1 MRDLR
6 QHRLIPLIGLLAVL
20 TLLFAACAAPAAPS
34 TGAEQATA
42 AAGEATGEAAA
53 STSSSDLPAEPGRG
67 TDGSLSLVYWQEI
80 SIMNPYLSTG
90 TKDFHAA
97 SMVVEGLLE
106 VKPDGTII
114 PALAEEVPTLDNG
127 GISED
132 LTTITY
138 KLKPDVLWSDGTP
151 FTADDV
157 VFSWQYC
164 TTPETGCAS
173 AQVFNGVSSVEAV
186 DPQTV
191 KITFTGPTPYPYGP
205 FGGYLSPVIQQAQF
219 ADCVGEAA
227 QGCSDANTNP
237 VGTGPYKVK
246 EFRANDTVVFE
257 INENYRDANKPH
269 FSEVVIKGAEDASAA
284 ARAVLETGEADYGW
298 NLQVEPA
305 VLTDMESKGNG
316 KIGSAFAGNV
326 ERILI
331 NFTNPDPNLGDQRS
345 EWTADDPNPHPLL
358 SDINVRQA
366 LSLAIDRSIIAE
378 QLYGAGGVPTCNIL
392 SGPPAVVSTNNDAC
406 LAQDIDGANKLLD
419 DAGLVDSNGDGI
431 RETKDGQPIKLLF
444 QTSTNSVRQKTQALI
459 QQWWKQIGI
468 DTELKNVEAAVYFGG
483 DPASPDTLGKFYAD
497 VQMFTNGP
505 EGLDPQT
512 YLAGWLCQIDGKS
525 NIAARENDW
534 NANNTERWCSP
545 DYDAKFTELQAATD
559 PAERA
564 RIAVELNDMMAQDVT
579 NIPLIFRASVSAY
592 ANDLA
597 NIDVNG
603 WDTEEWNIE
612 DWSRVR

>member
-6 QHRLIPLIGLLAVL
+6 QRRLIPLLGLLAVL
-20 TLLFAACAAPAAPS
+20 SLLFAACAAPAAAPS
-34 TGAEQATA
+34 TGAEAPA
-42 AAGEATGEAAA
+42 AESEAASEA
-53 STSSSDLPAEPGRG
+53 SSDLPAEPGRG
-67 TDGSLSLVYWQEI
+67 TDGPLSLVYWQEV

-97 SMVVEGLLE
+97 SLVVEGLLE
-106 VKPDGTII
+106 VKPDGTLI
-114 PALAEEVPTLDNG
+114 PALAAEVPTLENG

-138 KLKPDVLWSDGTP
+138 TLKPDLIWADGTP
-151 FTADDV
+151 VTADDV

-164 TTPETGCAS
+164 TTPETGCSS
-173 AQVFNGVSSVEAV
+173 AQTFNGVSSVEAI
-186 DPQTV
+186 DAQTI
-191 KITFTGPTPYPYGP
+191 KISFTGPTPYPYGP
-205 FGGYLSPVIQQAQF
+205 FGGYLAPVIQQAQF

-227 QGCSDANTNP
+227 QGCADANTNP
-237 VGTGPYKVK
+237 IGTGPYKVK

-257 INENYRDANKPH
+257 INENYRDPNKPH
-269 FSEVVIKGAEDASAA
+269 FSEVTFKGAEDASAS

-305 VLTDMESKGNG
+305 VLTDMEAKGNG
-316 KIGSAFAGNV
+316 MVGSAFAGKV
-326 ERILI
+326 ERILLK
-331 NFTNPDPNLGDQRS
+331 FTNPDSNLGDQRS
-345 EWTADDPNPHPLL
+345 EWTAEDRKPHPFL
-358 SDINVRQA
+358 SDLAVRQA

-378 QLYGAGGVPTCNIL
+378 QLYGPGGVPTCNIL

-406 LAQDIDGANKLLD
+406 LTQDIAAANALLDGAGYAD
-419 DAGLVDSNGDGI
+419 TNGDSI
-431 RETKDGQPIKLLF
+431 RETPDGVPMKVLF

-459 QQWWKQIGI
+459 QQWWKEIGVEA
-468 DTELKNVEAAVYFGG
+468 ELKNVEAAVYFGG

-512 YLAGWLCQIDGKS
+512 YLAGWLCEIDGKS
-525 NIAARENDW
+525 NISSRENDW
-534 NANNTERWCSP
+534 NANNTERWCNP
-545 DYDAKFTELQAATD
+545 EYDAKFTELQAATD

-564 RIAVELNDMMAQDVT
+564 RIAIEFNDMMAQDVV

-603 WDTEEWNIE
+603 WDSEAWNIE
-612 DWSRVR
+612 DWHRVR

>member
-6 QHRLIPLIGLLAVL
+6 QRRLIPLIGLLAVL
-20 TLLFAACAAPAAPS
+20 TLILAACAAPPAAAPA
-34 TGAEQATA
+34 TGAEAGAEA
-42 AAGEATGEAAA
+42 AAPEGEAAA
-53 STSSSDLPAEPGRG
+53 ATSDLPAEPGRG
-67 TDGSLSLVYWQEI
+67 TDGPLSLVYWQEV

-97 SMVVEGLLE
+97 SLVVEGLLE
-106 VKPDGTII
+106 VRPDGTLI
-114 PALAEEVPTLDNG
+114 PGLATEVPTLENG

-132 LTTITY
+132 LTSITY
-138 KLKPDVLWSDGTP
+138 TLKPDLIWSDGTP
-151 FTADDV
+151 VTADDV

-164 TTPETGCAS
+164 TTPETGCSS
-173 AQVFNGVSSVEAV
+173 AQTFAGVTSVEAV
-186 DPQTV
+186 DPQTI
-191 KITFTGPTPYPYGP
+191 KITFEGPTPYPYGP
-205 FGGYLSPVIQQAQF
+205 FGGYLAPVIQKAQF
-219 ADCVGEAA
+219 EACVGEAA
-227 QGCSDANTNP
+227 QGCADANTNP
-237 VGTGPYKVK
+237 IGTGPYKVK

-257 INENYRDANKPH
+257 INENYRDPNKPH
-269 FSEVVIKGAEDASAA
+269 FSEVTFKGAEDASAS

-305 VLTDMESKGNG
+305 VLGGMEAAGNG
-316 KIGSAFAGNV
+316 VVGSAFAGNV

-331 NFTNPDPNLGDQRS
+331 NFTNPDPNLGDKRS
-345 EWTADDPNPHPLL
+345 EWTADDPNPHPFLNDL
-358 SDINVRQA
+358 AVRQA

-406 LAQDIDGANKLLD
+406 LTQDIAAANALLD
-419 DAGLVDSNGDGI
+419 EGGYVDTNGDGI
-431 RETKDGQPIKLLF
+431 RETPDGVPMQLLF

-459 QQWWKQIGI
+459 QQWWQEIGVG
-468 DTELKNVEAAVYFGG
+468 TELKNVEAAVYFGG
-483 DPASPDTLGKFYAD
+483 DPASPDTLGKFFAD

-512 YLAGWLCQIDGKS
+512 YLAGWLCEIDGKT
-525 NIAARENDW
+525 NIASAENSW
-534 NANNTERWCSP
+534 NANNTERWCNP
-545 DYDAKFTELQAATD
+545 EYDAKFAELQVATD

-564 RIAVELNDMMAQDVT
+564 RIAIELNDMLAQNVV

-603 WDTEEWNIE
+603 WDTEQWNIE
-612 DWSRVR
+612 DWHRVR

>member
-6 QHRLIPLIGLLAVL
+6 QRRLIPLIGLLAVL
-20 TLLFAACAAPAAPS
+20 TLVLAACAAPPAAAPA
-34 TGAEQATA
+34 TGAEATA
-42 AAGEATGEAAA
+42 APAEGEAAA
-53 STSSSDLPAEPGRG
+53 TSDLPAEPGRG
-67 TDGSLSLVYWQEI
+67 TDGPLSLVYWQEV
-80 SIMNPYLSTG
+80 SIINPYLSTG

-97 SMVVEGLLE
+97 SLVVEALLE
-106 VKPDGTII
+106 VKPDGTLI
-114 PALAEEVPTLDNG
+114 PALAQEVPTLENG

-138 KLKPDVLWSDGTP
+138 TLKPDLIWSDGTP
-151 FTADDV
+151 VTADDV

-164 TTPETGCAS
+164 VDPNTGCSS
-173 AQVFNGVSSVEAV
+173 AQAFNGVQTVEAV
-186 DPQTV
+186 DPQTI

-205 FGGYLSPVIQQAQF
+205 FGGYLAPVIQKAQF
-219 ADCVGEAA
+219 ADCIGAAA

-237 VGTGPYKVK
+237 IGTGPYKVK

-257 INENYRDANKPH
+257 INENYRDPNKPH
-269 FSEVVIKGAEDASAA
+269 FSEVTMRGAEDASAS

-305 VLTDMESKGNG
+305 VLSEMEAAGNG
-316 KIGSAFAGNV
+316 IVGSAFAGNV

-345 EWTADDPNPHPLL
+345 EWTADDPNPHPFL
-358 SDINVRQA
+358 SDPAVRQA
-366 LSLAIDRSIIAE
+366 LSMAIDRSIIAE
-378 QLYGAGGVPTCNIL
+378 QLYGAGGVPTCNVL

-406 LAQDIDGANKLLD
+406 KTQDIAGANALLD
-419 DAGLVDSNGDGI
+419 EAGYADTNGDGI
-431 RETKDGQPIKLLF
+431 RETPDGLPLKVLY
-444 QTSTNSVRQKTQALI
+444 QTSTNSVRQKTQALV
-459 QQWWKQIGI
+459 QQWWKEIGVEA
-468 DTELKNVEAAVYFGG
+468 ELKNVEAAVYFGG

-512 YLAGWLCQIDGKS
+512 YLAGWLCEIDGKS
-525 NIAARENDW
+525 NIASAENSW

-545 DYDAKFTELQAATD
+545 EYDAKFAELQAATD
-559 PAERA
+559 PAARA
-564 RIAVELNDMMAQDVT
+564 ALAVELNDMLAQNYV
-579 NIPLIFRASVSAY
+579 NLPLIFRASVSAY

-597 NIDVNG
+597 NIEVNG
-603 WDTEEWNIE
+603 WDSEEWNIE
-612 DWSRVR
+612 DWHRIRE

>member
-6 QHRLIPLIGLLAVL
+6 QRRLIPLIGLLAVL
-20 TLLFAACAAPAAPS
+20 TMLFAACAAPVAAPT
-34 TGAEQATA
+34 TGAEATA
-42 AAGEATGEAAA
+42 VTEETAA
-53 STSSSDLPAEPGRG
+53 SSDLPAEPGRG
-67 TDGSLSLVYWQEI
+67 TDGPLSLVYWQEI

-97 SMVVEGLLE
+97 SLVVEGLLE
-106 VKPDGTII
+106 VQPDGTII
-114 PALAEEVPTLDNG
+114 PALAAEVPTLENG

-138 KLKPDVLWSDGTP
+138 TLKPDVLWADGTP
-151 FTADDV
+151 LTAADV

-164 TTPETGCAS
+164 TTPETGCSS
-173 AQVFNGVSSVEAV
+173 AQVFNGVSAVEAV
-186 DPQTV
+186 DAQTV
-191 KITFTGPTPYPYGP
+191 KITFGGPTPYPYSP

-227 QGCSDANTNP
+227 QGCADANTNP

-257 INENYRDANKPH
+257 INENYRDPNKPH
-269 FSEVVIKGAEDASAA
+269 FSEVTIRGAEDASAS

-305 VLTDMESKGNG
+305 VLSDMEAKGNG
-316 KIGSAFAGNV
+316 IIGSAFAGNV

-331 NFTNPDPNLGDQRS
+331 NFTNPDPNLGDLRS
-345 EWTADDPNPHPLL
+345 EWTAEDPNPHPYL
-358 SDINVRQA
+358 SDLAVRQA
-366 LSLAIDRSIIAE
+366 LSLAIDRTIIAE
-378 QLYGAGGVPTCNIL
+378 QLYGPGGVPTCNIL

-406 LAQDIDGANKLLD
+406 LAQDVDAAKKLLD
-419 DAGLVDSNGDGI
+419 DGGYVDTDGDGI
-431 RETKDGQPIKLLF
+431 RETADGVPLKMLY
-444 QTSTNSVRQKTQALI
+444 QTSTNSVRQKTQALV
-459 QQWWKQIGI
+459 QQWWKEIGVEA
-468 DTELKNVEAAVYFGG
+468 ELKNVEAAVYFGG

-505 EGLDPQT
+505 EGLDPQS
-512 YLAGWLCQIDGKS
+512 YLAGWLCEVDGKS
-525 NIAARENDW
+525 NIAARENSW
-534 NANNTERWCSP
+534 NSNNTERWCNP
-545 DYDAKFTELQAATD
+545 AYDAKFTELQSATD

-564 RIAVELNDMMAQDVT
+564 RIAIELNDMMAQDVV
-579 NIPLIFRASVSAY
+579 NIPLTFRASVSAY

-603 WDTEEWNIE
+603 WDSEEWNIE
-612 DWSRVR
+612 EWHRVR